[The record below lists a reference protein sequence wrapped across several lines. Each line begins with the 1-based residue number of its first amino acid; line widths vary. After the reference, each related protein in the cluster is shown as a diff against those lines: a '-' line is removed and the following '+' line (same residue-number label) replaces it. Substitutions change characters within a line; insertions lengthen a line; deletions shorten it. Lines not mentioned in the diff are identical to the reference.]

1 MNVTP
6 IVLAAGLSLALPS
19 SLFADDKI
27 GVVQKVAPNF
37 YFHQGD
43 LDKGHCNQGWIVFKD
58 YVLVVDGNFP
68 SGVEVVLPKIK
79 GTTDKP
85 IKFVVDTHHHG
96 DHAYGN
102 MAWFEIGAIPV
113 ASNGALEEMKKYET
127 GFYGRH
133 PIGRWEWSAKQRPG
147 VKTSKLLPPMLT
159 FDKKL
164 VFDDGTMRAE
174 CLYLGNAHTHGDVFV
189 WLPKQRILFSGD
201 ACVNGPYN
209 YMGDGNSIDWLK
221 TLDAAKAL
229 KPRIMCPGHGAM
241 AGSSL
246 IDDQKTYFSALHSEV
261 QSLVKSKA
269 TLEQLRGKIS
279 VMRARV
285 IKNKRIERYVGKRF
299 DQQIEK
305 IYGDYTGEVLGQ
317 LDVKAEA
324 AKQKE
329 KK

>member
-1 MNVTP
+1 MKVTL
-6 IVLAAGLSLALPS
+6 ITLAAGLSLALPS
-19 SLFADDKI
+19 SLFGDDKI
-27 GVVQKVAPNF
+27 GVVQKVAPNV

-79 GTTDKP
+79 ATTDKP

-147 VKTSKLLPPMLT
+147 VKASKLLPPMIT

-164 VFDDGTMRAE
+164 VFDDGNMRAE

-241 AGSSL
+241 ADSSL
-246 IDDQKTYFSALHSEV
+246 IDDQRAYLTALHAEV
-261 QSLVKSKA
+261 KPLVKRKLS
-269 TLEQLRGKIS
+269 LEQIRAN
-279 VMRARV
+279 VDAMRERV
-285 IKNKRIERYVGKRF
+285 LKNDQIKRYVGKRF
-299 DQQIEK
+299 GEQIEK
-305 IYGDYTGEVLGQ
+305 IYGDYTGQILGR
-317 LDVKAEA
+317 LDITK
-324 AKQKE
+324 
-329 KK
+329 